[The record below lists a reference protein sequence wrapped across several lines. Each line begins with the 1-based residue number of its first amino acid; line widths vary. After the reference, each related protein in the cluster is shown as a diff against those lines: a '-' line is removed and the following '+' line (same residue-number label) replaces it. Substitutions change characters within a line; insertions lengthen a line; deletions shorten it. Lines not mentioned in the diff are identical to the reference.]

1 MSFSFLMSC
10 DSTIKNPFKKALLIL
25 RSESAFMQTVWDHK
39 SDNEIIKAYD
49 DHLLWQQNFKFLKLQ
64 HSSQSTKSKRK
75 FKTFIRPQIE
85 KRKIQ
90 LPLTFSDNY

>member
-25 RSESAFMQTVWDHK
+25 RSEAAFMQTVWDHK
-39 SDNEIIKAYD
+39 SDNEIVEAYD

-75 FKTFIRPQIE
+75 FKMFIRPQIE
-85 KRKIQ
+85 KRNIQ
-90 LPLTFSDNY
+90 LPIKFSEHY